1 MKGWKLFYKVWQA
14 PPNSRNHIVGDE
26 PDNIFPPSREVCL
39 DKSILKKIGMKK
51 KIMTD
56 NDFLFF
62 ASSLFH
68 FVTSQDWE
76 LEVMLGLPTILKL
89 NRGQICMPFKL
100 YWMEITVTNLKTW
113 KCNSWKGMICV
124 FFNIPPWCKSRCSIS
139 NMVSWI
145 RLWQQHQ
152 QLHDVSTLVAD

>member
-1 MKGWKLFYKVWQA
+1 
-14 PPNSRNHIVGDE
+14 
-26 PDNIFPPSREVCL
+26 
-39 DKSILKKIGMKK
+39 MKK

-100 YWMEITVTNLKTW
+100 YWMEITVTNLKT
-113 KCNSWKGMICV
+113 
-124 FFNIPPWCKSRCSIS
+124 
-139 NMVSWI
+139 
-145 RLWQQHQ
+145 
-152 QLHDVSTLVAD
+152 